1 MAQGS
6 KNTFVKKQER
16 VIAALDVGTSKVCCF
31 IARVGVDGSITILGT
46 GYKISEG
53 AKSGAVVD
61 MEATEASIRAAV
73 DQAERVANETVEAVI
88 VSLTGGDPRSHIVDM
103 EIVIKGHEVT
113 QNDIDRVLTEAS
125 AQIDPGERQIIHAFP
140 ACFSIDGS
148 PPVRDPISMFGDRLS
163 VAMHVIDAS
172 PGPMRNLEACV
183 QRAHLHADR
192 MVLSPY
198 AAGLATL
205 VDDEKMLGAAC
216 VDIGGGATSISVFA
230 KNSMVHA
237 EVIPI
242 GGDAIT
248 EAIARELLT
257 PLHEAE
263 RLKTFY
269 GSAVA
274 TQKDGQETINVP
286 QLGEADKTMDEE
298 NRVPKS
304 FLTGL
309 IQPRIEKILFSVR
322 ERLQEIGFD
331 SDTGRQV
338 VLTGGVSLLPG
349 VQDLAQR
356 VLGKKVRIGK
366 PRGVDGLAD
375 AMSGPAFSTCAG
387 LLVYAAKATRELGE
401 NRVLEVLETEDKG
414 LVRNISNWLKGN
426 F

>member
-6 KNTFVKKQER
+6 KNTFANKQER
-16 VIAALDVGTSKVCCF
+16 IIAALDVGTTKICCF
-31 IARVGVDGSITILGT
+31 IAKIGADNSINILGT
-46 GYKISEG
+46 GYRISEG
-53 AKSGAVVD
+53 VKGGSVVD

-73 DQAERVANETVEAVI
+73 DQAERIANKTVDEVI
-88 VSLTGGDPRSHIVDM
+88 VSLTGGKPLSHIVDM
-103 EIVIKGHEVT
+103 EIEIKGHEVN
-113 QNDIDRVLTEAS
+113 QSDIDRVLKQAS

-148 PPVRDPISMFGDRLS
+148 PPVRDPISMFGERLA
-163 VAMHVIDAS
+163 VAMHVIDAF

-183 QRAHLHADR
+183 QRAHLHAAR

-198 AAGLATL
+198 ASGLATL

-230 KNSMVHA
+230 KNAMVHA
-237 EVIPI
+237 EVIQT
-242 GGDAIT
+242 GGDTIT

-263 RLKTFY
+263 RLKIFY

-274 TQKDGQETINVP
+274 TQTDGQETIDVP
-286 QLGEADKTMDEE
+286 QLGEAEKTFDEE

-304 FLTGL
+304 YLTGL
-309 IQPRIEKILFSVR
+309 IQPRIEKILLSVR
-322 ERLQEIGFD
+322 SRLQEIGFD
-331 SDTGRQV
+331 SESGRQV

-349 VQDLAQR
+349 IQDLAQR

-366 PRGVDGLAD
+366 PRGINGLAD
-375 AMSGPAFSTCAG
+375 AMSGPAFSACAG
-387 LLVYAAKATRELGE
+387 LLVYASRAPRELGE
-401 NRVLEVLETEDKG
+401 HRLIKTIENNDKSLAG
-414 LVRNISNWLKGN
+414 SISNWLKGN